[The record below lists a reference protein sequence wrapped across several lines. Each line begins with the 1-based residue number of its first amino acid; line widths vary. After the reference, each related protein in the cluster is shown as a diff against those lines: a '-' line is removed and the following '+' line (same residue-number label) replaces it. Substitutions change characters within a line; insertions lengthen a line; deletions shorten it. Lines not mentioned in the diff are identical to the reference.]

1 MRPDRKQREVAD
13 HEQVEIRNYEIIYKL
28 LEDIE
33 SAMVGMLVPEFEEI
47 VTGEAEVRDLQ
58 GSTDRAIA
66 GCYVLMARLH
76 EAQKYDS
83 FEKHNNME
91 R

>member
-1 MRPDRKQREVAD
+1 MAD

-47 VTGEAEVRDLQ
+47 VTGEAEVEDLQ
-58 GSTDRAIA
+58 GSADR
-66 GCYVLMARLH
+66 GYRWMLCT
-76 EAQKYDS
+76 
-83 FEKHNNME
+83 
-91 R
+91 